1 MEEVN
6 LFSSILRIPLLN
18 KANYKFKIVNS
29 LYYFLRDHG
38 FTLESS
44 PNKMQNK
51 CLGEEQK
58 EDQQS
63 QEAQDK
69 GKLWLLKDRNLA
81 REKEQERRR
90 REAVSE
96 F

>member
-1 MEEVN
+1 
-6 LFSSILRIPLLN
+6 
-18 KANYKFKIVNS
+18 
-29 LYYFLRDHG
+29 
-38 FTLESS
+38 
-44 PNKMQNK
+44 MQNK

-58 EDQQS
+58 EHQQS
-63 QEAQDK
+63 LEAQDG

>member
-1 MEEVN
+1 
-6 LFSSILRIPLLN
+6 
-18 KANYKFKIVNS
+18 
-29 LYYFLRDHG
+29 
-38 FTLESS
+38 
-44 PNKMQNK
+44 MQNK